1 MKNRQGSSSFDD
13 TTGPMPGASFA
24 SMEETWWNGVEWRQ
38 VKSFLMLDSW
48 CMQHVQGSRPCMPFL
63 HKYSRCAGGRCFI
76 CQLFLSEDH
85 WLHHI
90 FDWHYFPSDD
100 MSRELKGSLGLHFW
114 KRVGPQLH
122 WAHIQDLPSFEDFL
136 SCGVS
141 KISLMFVVS
150 QLVAGFSP
158 KDLACLTLFRMG
170 ENPRIAVEEI
180 QSLRS
185 MGSKRWNNPIE
196 SSSLP
201 PIVILTFIER
211 RVTGYLSIPGSWV
224 HSLPYTAFLVL
235 YWPTVTAL
243 TSEGTGMPSVR
254 QCTAAGGPWWK
265 ILGIG
270 KANKIGLVELRL
282 VASYRI
288 VHDFMTT
295 HEHIWPASYY
305 ICFKT
310 CMFIKHETRVEE
322 PFMKL

>member
-1 MKNRQGSSSFDD
+1 MQNRQGSSSFDG

-24 SMEETWWNGVEWRQ
+24 SMEETWWNDVEWWQ
-38 VKSFLMLDSW
+38 VKSFQMLDSW

-63 HKYSRCAGGRCFI
+63 HKYSRCAGGRCFM
-76 CQLFLSEDH
+76 LFH
-85 WLHHI
+85 WKRIRYVVEAVALFAPQSQRGWKLATKYINCSCISSTIIRRSSRHI

-185 MGSKRWNNPIE
+185 MGSKRWNNPTE
-196 SSSLP
+196 SSSLH
-201 PIVILTFIER
+201 PIVILTFMER
-211 RVTGYLSIPGSWV
+211 RVTAYLSIPGSWV
-224 HSLPYTAFLVL
+224 HSLP
-235 YWPTVTAL
+235 
-243 TSEGTGMPSVR
+243 
-254 QCTAAGGPWWK
+254 
-265 ILGIG
+265 
-270 KANKIGLVELRL
+270 
-282 VASYRI
+282 
-288 VHDFMTT
+288 
-295 HEHIWPASYY
+295 
-305 ICFKT
+305 
-310 CMFIKHETRVEE
+310 
-322 PFMKL
+322 